1 MNFGHVME
9 NEFLARKYG
18 ITRKSDNFFKKETIA
33 VFYELLAFEKMV
45 EILREEKKT
54 KELKQHIQDMKM
66 KIYWQLF
73 DFPSIIMF
81 QTKYIK
87 ILEKIGKKKK
97 KITNNQIMLM
107 TEEITKEYEKMLK
120 QNYGKEKVTNT
131 EKIKYILDTKNY
143 ISRGYPYTYTV
154 AVCRAIGLL
163 NEFRNKKNC
172 SFKDIYFMHDK
183 LNNQVITKEE
193 FDEALEYVEKL
204 EKIQKILGKEK
215 RKQGYESSS
224 ISSIINI

>member
-1 MNFGHVME
+1 ME

-33 VFYELLAFEKMV
+33 VFHELLAFEKMV
-45 EILREEKKT
+45 EILKEEGKT
-54 KELKQHIQDMKM
+54 KKLKQHIQDMKM

-73 DFPSIIMF
+73 DFPSIIIF

-97 KITNNQIMLM
+97 KITNNEIILM
-107 TEEITKEYEKMLK
+107 TEEITKEYEKMIK
-120 QNYGKEKVTNT
+120 QNYGKEKVTNS
-131 EKIKYILDTKNY
+131 EKLKYILNTNNY

-163 NEFRNKKNC
+163 
-172 SFKDIYFMHDK
+172 YFMHDK

-193 FDEALEYVEKL
+193 FNEALEYVEKL
-204 EKIQKILGKEK
+204 
-215 RKQGYESSS
+215 
-224 ISSIINI
+224 

>member
-1 MNFGHVME
+1 ME

-73 DFPSIIMF
+73 DFSSIIMF

-107 TEEITKEYEKMLK
+107 TEEITKEYEKMVK
-120 QNYGKEKVTNT
+120 QNYGKEKLTIA
-131 EKIKYILDTKNY
+131 EKFKYILNTNNY
-143 ISRGYPYTYTV
+143 ISRGYPYAYTV

-163 NEFRNKKNC
+163 NKFRNKKDY

-193 FDEALEYVEKL
+193 FDEALEYVKKL
-204 EKIQKILGKEK
+204 EKI
-215 RKQGYESSS
+215 
-224 ISSIINI
+224 

>member
-1 MNFGHVME
+1 ME

-33 VFYELLAFEKMV
+33 VFYELLAFEKMT
-45 EILREEKKT
+45 EILKEEKT
-54 KELKQHIQDMKM
+54 KKLKQHIQDMKM

-97 KITNNQIMLM
+97 KITNNQIILM
-107 TEEITKEYEKMLK
+107 TEEITKEYERMIK
-120 QNYGKEKVTNT
+120 QNYQKEKLTNV
-131 EKIKYILDTKNY
+131 EKFKYILNTNNY

-154 AVCRAIGLL
+154 AICRAIGLL
-163 NEFRNKKNC
+163 NKFRNKKNC
-172 SFKDIYFMHDK
+172 SFKEIYFMHDN

-193 FDEALEYVEKL
+193 FDKALEYVEKL
-204 EKIQKILGKEK
+204 EKI
-215 RKQGYESSS
+215 
-224 ISSIINI
+224 

>member
-33 VFYELLAFEKMV
+33 VFYEFLAFEKMA
-45 EILREEKKT
+45 EILKEEGKIN
-54 KELKQHIQDMKM
+54 ELKQHIQDMKM

-81 QTKYIK
+81 QIKYIK
-87 ILEKIGKKKK
+87 ILENIGKKKK

-107 TEEITKEYEKMLK
+107 TEEITKEYEKMVK
-120 QNYGKEKVTNT
+120 QNYQKGKLTNAEKF
-131 EKIKYILDTKNY
+131 KYIIETKNY

-163 NEFRNKKNC
+163 NKFRNKKNC

-193 FDEALEYVEKL
+193 FDKALEYVEKL
-204 EKIQKILGKEK
+204 
-215 RKQGYESSS
+215 
-224 ISSIINI
+224 

>member
-1 MNFGHVME
+1 ME

-45 EILREEKKT
+45 EILKGEGKIN
-54 KELKQHIQDMKM
+54 ELKQHIQDMKM

-73 DFPSIIMF
+73 DFPSRIMF

-97 KITNNQIMLM
+97 ITNKQIMLM
-107 TEEITKEYEKMLK
+107 TEEITKEYEKMIK
-120 QNYGKEKVTNT
+120 QNYGKEKLTIV
-131 EKIKYILDTKNY
+131 KKFKYILNTNNY
-143 ISRGYPYTYTV
+143 ISRGYPYAYTV

-163 NEFRNKKNC
+163 NKFRNKKNC

-204 EKIQKILGKEK
+204 
-215 RKQGYESSS
+215 
-224 ISSIINI
+224 

>member
-1 MNFGHVME
+1 ME

-73 DFPSIIMF
+73 DFSSIIMF

-107 TEEITKEYEKMLK
+107 TEEITKEYEKMVK
-120 QNYGKEKVTNT
+120 QNYGKEKLTIA
-131 EKIKYILDTKNY
+131 EKFKYILNTNNY
-143 ISRGYPYTYTV
+143 ISRGYPYAYTV

-163 NEFRNKKNC
+163 NKFRNKKDY

-193 FDEALEYVEKL
+193 FDKALEYVEKL
-204 EKIQKILGKEK
+204 
-215 RKQGYESSS
+215 
-224 ISSIINI
+224 

>member
-1 MNFGHVME
+1 ME
-9 NEFLARKYG
+9 NEFLDRKYG

-33 VFYELLAFEKMV
+33 IFYELLAFEKMA
-45 EILREEKKT
+45 EILKEEGKT
-54 KELKQHIQDMKM
+54 KELKQHMQDMKM

-73 DFPSIIMF
+73 DFPSIIIF

-97 KITNNQIMLM
+97 KITNN
-107 TEEITKEYEKMLK
+107 EIIKEYETMIK
-120 QNYGKEKVTNT
+120 QNYGKEKVTNS
-131 EKIKYILDTKNY
+131 EKLKYILNTNNY

-163 NEFRNKKNC
+163 NKFRNKNNC
-172 SFKDIYFMHDK
+172 SFKEIYFMHDK

-193 FDEALEYVEKL
+193 FDEALEYVKKL
-204 EKIQKILGKEK
+204 EKI
-215 RKQGYESSS
+215 
-224 ISSIINI
+224 

>member
-33 VFYELLAFEKMV
+33 IFYELLAFEKMA
-45 EILREEKKT
+45 EILKKEG
-54 KELKQHIQDMKM
+54 KINELKQHIQDMKM

-73 DFPSIIMF
+73 DFPSIVIF
-81 QTKYIK
+81 QTRYIK
-87 ILEKIGKKKK
+87 ILENIGKKKK
-97 KITNNQIMLM
+97 KITNNEIILI
-107 TEEITKEYEKMLK
+107 TEEITKEYEKIIK
-120 QNYGKEKVTNT
+120 QNYGKEKVTNA
-131 EKIKYILDTKNY
+131 EKLKYILNTNNY

-163 NEFRNKKNC
+163 NKFRDKKNC

-183 LNNQVITKEE
+183 LNNQVITTEE

-204 EKIQKILGKEK
+204 
-215 RKQGYESSS
+215 
-224 ISSIINI
+224 

>member
-1 MNFGHVME
+1 ME

-33 VFYELLAFEKMV
+33 VFYELLAFEKMA
-45 EILREEKKT
+45 EILKEEKKV
-54 KELKQHIQDMKM
+54 KELKQHVQDMKT

-97 KITNNQIMLM
+97 KITNNQIILI
-107 TEEITKEYEKMLK
+107 TEEITKEYEKMIK
-120 QNYGKEKVTNT
+120 QNYGKEKLTIV
-131 EKIKYILDTKNY
+131 EKFKYILNTNNY
-143 ISRGYPYTYTV
+143 ISRGYPYSYTV

-163 NEFRNKKNC
+163 NKFRNKKDC

-183 LNNQVITKEE
+183 LNNKVITTEE
-193 FDEALEYVEKL
+193 FKEALEYVEKL
-204 EKIQKILGKEK
+204 
-215 RKQGYESSS
+215 
-224 ISSIINI
+224 

>member
-1 MNFGHVME
+1 ME

-33 VFYELLAFEKMV
+33 VFHELLAFEKIA
-45 EILREEKKT
+45 EILKEEKKT

-73 DFPSIIMF
+73 DFPSIIIF
-81 QTKYIK
+81 QTKYIN
-87 ILEKIGKKKK
+87 ILENIGKKKK
-97 KITNNQIMLM
+97 NITNKQIILM
-107 TEEITKEYEKMLK
+107 TEKITKEYEKMVK
-120 QNYGKEKVTNT
+120 QNYQKGKLTNAEKF
-131 EKIKYILDTKNY
+131 KYIIETKNY

-163 NEFRNKKNC
+163 NKFRNKKNW

-193 FDEALEYVEKL
+193 FVKALEYVEKL
-204 EKIQKILGKEK
+204 
-215 RKQGYESSS
+215 
-224 ISSIINI
+224 

>member
-1 MNFGHVME
+1 ME

-33 VFYELLAFEKMV
+33 VFYELLAFEKMT
-45 EILREEKKT
+45 EILKEEEKT
-54 KELKQHIQDMKM
+54 NELKQHVQDMKM

-73 DFPSIIMF
+73 DFPSITMF

-87 ILEKIGKKKK
+87 ILENIGKKKK

-107 TEEITKEYEKMLK
+107 TEEITKEYEKMVK
-120 QNYGKEKVTNT
+120 QNYQKGKLTNAEKF
-131 EKIKYILDTKNY
+131 KYIIETKNY

-163 NEFRNKKNC
+163 NKFRNKKNC

-193 FDEALEYVEKL
+193 FDKALEYVEKL
-204 EKIQKILGKEK
+204 
-215 RKQGYESSS
+215 
-224 ISSIINI
+224 

>member
-1 MNFGHVME
+1 MNYGHAME
-9 NEFLARKYG
+9 NEFLDKKYG

-33 VFYELLAFEKMV
+33 IFYELLAFEKMA
-45 EILREEKKT
+45 EILKEEGKT
-54 KELKQHIQDMKM
+54 NELKQHIQDMKM

-73 DFPSIIMF
+73 DFPSRIMF

-97 KITNNQIMLM
+97 KITNKQIMLM
-107 TEEITKEYEKMLK
+107 TEEIIKEYEKIIK
-120 QNYGKEKVTNT
+120 QNYGKEKVTNA
-131 EKIKYILDTKNY
+131 EKLKYILNTNNY

-163 NEFRNKKNC
+163 NKYRDKKNC
-172 SFKDIYFMHDK
+172 SFKEIYFMHDK

-193 FDEALEYVEKL
+193 FNEALEYAEKL
-204 EKIQKILGKEK
+204 EKI
-215 RKQGYESSS
+215 
-224 ISSIINI
+224 

>member
-1 MNFGHVME
+1 MNFGHAME
-9 NEFLARKYG
+9 NEFLAKKYG

-33 VFYELLAFEKMV
+33 VFYELLAFEKMA
-45 EILREEKKT
+45 EILKEEKKA
-54 KELKQHIQDMKM
+54 KELKQHVQDMKM

-73 DFPSIIMF
+73 DFPSRIMF

-87 ILEKIGKKKK
+87 ILENIGKKKK
-97 KITNNQIMLM
+97 KITNKQIILM
-107 TEEITKEYEKMLK
+107 TEEIIKEYEKMIK
-120 QNYGKEKVTNT
+120 QNYGKENVTNV
-131 EKIKYILDTKNY
+131 EKLKYILNTNNY

-163 NEFRNKKNC
+163 NEFRDKKNC

-193 FDEALEYVEKL
+193 FSEALEYVKKL
-204 EKIQKILGKEK
+204 EKI
-215 RKQGYESSS
+215 
-224 ISSIINI
+224 

>member
-1 MNFGHVME
+1 ME

-33 VFYELLAFEKMV
+33 IFYELLAFEKMA
-45 EILREEKKT
+45 EILKEEGKT
-54 KELKQHIQDMKM
+54 NELKQHIQDMKM

-73 DFPSIIMF
+73 DFPLIIMF
-81 QTKYIK
+81 QIKYIK
-87 ILEKIGKKKK
+87 ILEEIGKKKK

-107 TEEITKEYEKMLK
+107 TEEITKEYEMMIK

-163 NEFRNKKNC
+163 NKFRNKKDC
-172 SFKDIYFMHDK
+172 SFKEIYFMYDK

-193 FDEALEYVEKL
+193 FDKALEYVEKL
-204 EKIQKILGKEK
+204 
-215 RKQGYESSS
+215 
-224 ISSIINI
+224 

>member
-1 MNFGHVME
+1 ME

-73 DFPSIIMF
+73 DFSSIIMF

-107 TEEITKEYEKMLK
+107 TEEITKEYEKMVK
-120 QNYGKEKVTNT
+120 QNYGKEKLTIA
-131 EKIKYILDTKNY
+131 EKFKYILNTNNY
-143 ISRGYPYTYTV
+143 ISRGYPYAYTV

-163 NEFRNKKNC
+163 NKFRNKKDY

-183 LNNQVITKEE
+183 LNNQVITTEE
-193 FDEALEYVEKL
+193 FDEAVEYVEKL
-204 EKIQKILGKEK
+204 
-215 RKQGYESSS
+215 
-224 ISSIINI
+224 

>member
-1 MNFGHVME
+1 MNYGHAME

-33 VFYELLAFEKMV
+33 IFHELLAFEKMA
-45 EILREEKKT
+45 EILKEEKKT
-54 KELKQHIQDMKM
+54 KELKQHVQDMKT

-97 KITNNQIMLM
+97 KITNNEIILM
-107 TEEITKEYEKMLK
+107 TEEITKEYEKMIK
-120 QNYGKEKVTNT
+120 QNYQKEKLTNA

-163 NEFRNKKNC
+163 NKFRNKKNC
-172 SFKDIYFMHDK
+172 SFKDIYFMHDE
-183 LNNQVITKEE
+183 LNNQIITTEE

-204 EKIQKILGKEK
+204 
-215 RKQGYESSS
+215 
-224 ISSIINI
+224 

>member
-81 QTKYIK
+81 QIKYIK
-87 ILEKIGKKKK
+87 ILEEIGKKKK

-107 TEEITKEYEKMLK
+107 TEEITKEYEIMIK
-120 QNYGKEKVTNT
+120 QNYQKEKLTNV
-131 EKIKYILDTKNY
+131 EKFKYILNTNNY

-163 NEFRNKKNC
+163 NKFRNKKNC

-193 FDEALEYVEKL
+193 FNEALEYVEKL
-204 EKIQKILGKEK
+204 EKIQKKLLDK
-215 RKQGYESSS
+215 
-224 ISSIINI
+224 

>member
-1 MNFGHVME
+1 ME

-33 VFYELLAFEKMV
+33 IFYELLAFEKMA
-45 EILREEKKT
+45 EILKKEG
-54 KELKQHIQDMKM
+54 KINELKQHIQDMKM

-73 DFPSIIMF
+73 DFPSIVIF
-81 QTKYIK
+81 QTRYIK
-87 ILEKIGKKKK
+87 ILENIGKKKK
-97 KITNNQIMLM
+97 KITNNEIILI
-107 TEEITKEYEKMLK
+107 TEEITKEYEKIIK
-120 QNYGKEKVTNT
+120 QNYGKEKVTNA
-131 EKIKYILDTKNY
+131 EKLKYILNTNNY

-163 NEFRNKKNC
+163 NKFRDKKNC

-183 LNNQVITKEE
+183 LNNQVITTEE

-204 EKIQKILGKEK
+204 
-215 RKQGYESSS
+215 
-224 ISSIINI
+224 

>member
-1 MNFGHVME
+1 MNYGHAME
-9 NEFLARKYG
+9 NEFLARKYS

-33 VFYELLAFEKMV
+33 IFYELLAFEKMA
-45 EILREEKKT
+45 EILKEEGKT
-54 KELKQHIQDMKM
+54 SELKQHVQDMKM

-107 TEEITKEYEKMLK
+107 TEEITKEYEMMIK
-120 QNYGKEKVTNT
+120 QNYQKETNAN
-131 EKIKYILDTKNY
+131 KFKYILNTNNY
-143 ISRGYPYTYTV
+143 ISRGYQYSYTV

-163 NEFRNKKNC
+163 KKFRNKKNC
-172 SFKDIYFMHDK
+172 SFKEIYFMHDK

-193 FDEALEYVEKL
+193 FDKALEYVEKL
-204 EKIQKILGKEK
+204 
-215 RKQGYESSS
+215 
-224 ISSIINI
+224 

>member
-1 MNFGHVME
+1 ME

-107 TEEITKEYEKMLK
+107 TEEITKEYEKMIK

-143 ISRGYPYTYTV
+143 IYDPDGKYIV
-154 AVCRAIGLL
+154 NL
-163 NEFRNKKNC
+163 N
-172 SFKDIYFMHDK
+172 
-183 LNNQVITKEE
+183 
-193 FDEALEYVEKL
+193 
-204 EKIQKILGKEK
+204 
-215 RKQGYESSS
+215 
-224 ISSIINI
+224 

>member
-1 MNFGHVME
+1 ME

-73 DFPSIIMF
+73 DFSSIIMF

-107 TEEITKEYEKMLK
+107 TEEITKEYEKMVK
-120 QNYGKEKVTNT
+120 QNYGKEKLTIA
-131 EKIKYILDTKNY
+131 EKFKYILNTNNY
-143 ISRGYPYTYTV
+143 ISRGYPYAYTV

-163 NEFRNKKNC
+163 NKFRNKKDY

-193 FDEALEYVEKL
+193 FDKALEYVEKL
-204 EKIQKILGKEK
+204 EKI
-215 RKQGYESSS
+215 
-224 ISSIINI
+224 

>member
-1 MNFGHVME
+1 ME
-9 NEFLARKYG
+9 NEFLDRKYG

-33 VFYELLAFEKMV
+33 VFYEFLAFEKMA
-45 EILREEKKT
+45 EILKEEGKIN
-54 KELKQHIQDMKM
+54 ELKQHIQDMKM

-81 QTKYIK
+81 QIKYIK
-87 ILEKIGKKKK
+87 ILENIGKKKK

-107 TEEITKEYEKMLK
+107 TEEITKEYEKMVK
-120 QNYGKEKVTNT
+120 QNYQKGKLTNAEKF
-131 EKIKYILDTKNY
+131 KYIIETKNY

-163 NEFRNKKNC
+163 NKFRNKKNC

-193 FDEALEYVEKL
+193 FDKALEYVEKL
-204 EKIQKILGKEK
+204 
-215 RKQGYESSS
+215 
-224 ISSIINI
+224 

>member
-1 MNFGHVME
+1 MNFGHAME
-9 NEFLARKYG
+9 NEFLDRKYG

-33 VFYELLAFEKMV
+33 VFYEFLAFEKMA
-45 EILREEKKT
+45 EILKEEGKIN
-54 KELKQHIQDMKM
+54 ELKQHIQDMKM

-81 QTKYIK
+81 QIKYIK
-87 ILEKIGKKKK
+87 ILENIGKKKK

-107 TEEITKEYEKMLK
+107 TEEITKEYEKMVK
-120 QNYGKEKVTNT
+120 QNYQKGKLTNAEKF
-131 EKIKYILDTKNY
+131 KYIIETKNY

-163 NEFRNKKNC
+163 NKFRNKKNC

-193 FDEALEYVEKL
+193 FDKALEYVEKL
-204 EKIQKILGKEK
+204 
-215 RKQGYESSS
+215 
-224 ISSIINI
+224 

>member
-1 MNFGHVME
+1 ME

-33 VFYELLAFEKMV
+33 VFHEILAFEKMA
-45 EILREEKKT
+45 EILKEEKKT

-73 DFPSIIMF
+73 DFPSIIIF
-81 QTKYIK
+81 QIKYIK

-97 KITNNQIMLM
+97 KITNNQIILM
-107 TEEITKEYEKMLK
+107 TEEITKEYEKMIK
-120 QNYGKEKVTNT
+120 QNYQKEKLTNA
-131 EKIKYILDTKNY
+131 EKFKYILNTNNY

-163 NEFRNKKNC
+163 NKFKNKKNC

-183 LNNQVITKEE
+183 LNNQIITKEDVDRVLIYIE
-193 FDEALEYVEKL
+193 EL
-204 EKIQKILGKEK
+204 EKYL
-215 RKQGYESSS
+215 
-224 ISSIINI
+224 N

>member
-1 MNFGHVME
+1 MNFGHAME

-33 VFYELLAFEKMV
+33 VFYELLAFEKMA
-45 EILREEKKT
+45 EILKEEKKI
-54 KELKQHIQDMKM
+54 KELKQHVQDMKT

-97 KITNNQIMLM
+97 KITNNQIILM
-107 TEEITKEYEKMLK
+107 TEEITKEYERMIK
-120 QNYGKEKVTNT
+120 QNYQKEKLTNA
-131 EKIKYILDTKNY
+131 EKFKYILNTNNY

-163 NEFRNKKNC
+163 NKFKNKKNC

-183 LNNQVITKEE
+183 LNNQIITKEDVDRVLIYIE
-193 FDEALEYVEKL
+193 EL
-204 EKIQKILGKEK
+204 EKYL
-215 RKQGYESSS
+215 
-224 ISSIINI
+224 N

>member
-1 MNFGHVME
+1 MNYGHTME
-9 NEFLARKYG
+9 NEFLSRKYG

-33 VFYELLAFEKMV
+33 IFHELLAFEKMA
-45 EILREEKKT
+45 EILKEEGKT
-54 KELKQHIQDMKM
+54 SELKQHIQDMKM

-73 DFPSIIMF
+73 DFPSRIMF

-97 KITNNQIMLM
+97 KITNNQIILM
-107 TEEITKEYEKMLK
+107 TEEITKEYEKMIK
-120 QNYGKEKVTNT
+120 QNYGKEKVTNA
-131 EKIKYILDTKNY
+131 EKLKYILNTNNY

-154 AVCRAIGLL
+154 AVCRAIVLL
-163 NEFRNKKNC
+163 NDYRNKKNC

-193 FDEALEYVEKL
+193 FDKALEYVEKL
-204 EKIQKILGKEK
+204 
-215 RKQGYESSS
+215 
-224 ISSIINI
+224 

>member
-1 MNFGHVME
+1 ME

-33 VFYELLAFEKMV
+33 VFHELLAFEKMA
-45 EILREEKKT
+45 EILKEEKKT
-54 KELKQHIQDMKM
+54 NELKQHIQDMKM

-73 DFPSIIMF
+73 DFPSIIIF

-97 KITNNQIMLM
+97 KITNNEIILM
-107 TEEITKEYEKMLK
+107 TEEITKEYEKMIK
-120 QNYGKEKVTNT
+120 QNYGKEKVTNA

-163 NEFRNKKNC
+163 NKFRNKKNY
-172 SFKDIYFMHDK
+172 SFKDIYFMHDN
-183 LNNQVITKEE
+183 LNNQVITKEDVDRVLQYIE
-193 FDEALEYVEKL
+193 ELEEY
-204 EKIQKILGKEK
+204 
-215 RKQGYESSS
+215 
-224 ISSIINI
+224 IN

>member
-1 MNFGHVME
+1 MNYGHAME

-33 VFYELLAFEKMV
+33 VFYELLAFEKMA
-45 EILREEKKT
+45 EILKEEKKT
-54 KELKQHIQDMKM
+54 NELKQHIRDMKM

-97 KITNNQIMLM
+97 KITNNEIILM
-107 TEEITKEYEKMLK
+107 TEEITKEYEKMIK
-120 QNYGKEKVTNT
+120 QNYQKEKLTNV
-131 EKIKYILDTKNY
+131 ERFKYILNTNNY

-163 NEFRNKKNC
+163 NKFKNKKNC

-183 LNNQVITKEE
+183 LNNQIITKEDVDRVLIYIE
-193 FDEALEYVEKL
+193 EL
-204 EKIQKILGKEK
+204 EKYL
-215 RKQGYESSS
+215 
-224 ISSIINI
+224 N